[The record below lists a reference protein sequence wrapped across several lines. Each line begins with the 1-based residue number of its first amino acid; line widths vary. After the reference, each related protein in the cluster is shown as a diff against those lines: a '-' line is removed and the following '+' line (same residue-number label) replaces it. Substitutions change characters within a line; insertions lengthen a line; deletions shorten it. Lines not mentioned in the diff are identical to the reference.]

1 MTTKRKVNR
10 HAHAHSLTIVWMW
23 LTTITKGICWEI
35 TKTISSYTIS
45 PKSYFL
51 FQLLEHGFPSKPSA
65 LAYDPKLKL
74 VAVGTKSGA
83 IRMYPFLRFLF
94 EQSVDTGIIK
104 KKGESSAM
112 LKLSWEDMHVK
123 WLKTIC
129 IRRAYFIF

>member
-1 MTTKRKVNR
+1 
-10 HAHAHSLTIVWMW
+10 
-23 LTTITKGICWEI
+23 
-35 TKTISSYTIS
+35 
-45 PKSYFL
+45 
-51 FQLLEHGFPSKPSA
+51 LLEHGFPSKPSA

-112 LKLSWEDMHVK
+112 LKLS
-123 WLKTIC
+123 
-129 IRRAYFIF
+129 